1 MSTTHIAQS
10 KSLKSLK
17 TRAPRGVR
25 KSRRDEPKVESAQ
38 VPLPRKA
45 APTPVAGR
53 DVRSERKPTKQQIC
67 LDLLRRPKG
76 ASIEELQAV
85 TGWQAHSVRGLLA
98 GAVKKKLGLTLRSEK
113 LANGERRYRVR
124 QVEA

>member
-1 MSTTHIAQS
+1 MSTTHTAQS
-10 KSLKSLK
+10 NNLKSLK
-17 TRAPRGVR
+17 TRARRGVR

-76 ASIEELQAV
+76 ASIEELQAA
-85 TGWQAHSVRGLLA
+85 TGWQAHSVRGFLS
-98 GAVKKKLGLTLRSEK
+98 GTVGKKLGLAVTSAKVED
-113 LANGERRYRVR
+113 GERTYYIK
-124 QVEA
+124 A